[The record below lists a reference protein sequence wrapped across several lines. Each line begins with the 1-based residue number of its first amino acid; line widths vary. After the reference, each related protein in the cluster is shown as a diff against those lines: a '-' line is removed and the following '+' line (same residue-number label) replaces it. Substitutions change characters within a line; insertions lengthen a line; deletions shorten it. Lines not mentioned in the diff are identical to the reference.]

1 MSESAPD
8 APDQARDALV
18 ERLFLAT
25 VGTLEL
31 YSVYLGWRLGLYR
44 ALRDTGPLT
53 PDELAAGAGIDSRY
67 AREWLEQQAVAG
79 LIEVADAHDDPAR
92 RRYGLPLGHA
102 EVLVEPSSSVHV
114 APFAPMVVGVAGALP
129 EVVEAYRT
137 GAGVPYAHYGPDF
150 RDGQG
155 GINRPA
161 FEHELAGWVR
171 AIPEVHARLQA
182 EPPAKVADL
191 GCGQGYS
198 TLALARA
205 YPTARIVGVDVDPA
219 SIADASRLAD
229 GSDTTAEFL
238 VADAAGLVDSGPYD
252 LVCVLEALHDM
263 AYPVDV
269 LAAIRAALAPGGAV
283 LIADERVAD
292 AFAAPGDEVERV
304 MYGWSVAHCL
314 PSSRTEP
321 NSAAL
326 GTVLRTGTVRE
337 LAAAAGFG
345 SVDVLPVANDFLR
358 LYSLRP

>member
-1 MSESAPD
+1 MSEPAPGTS
-8 APDQARDALV
+8 DQARDALV

-31 YSVYLGWRLGLYR
+31 YSVYLGWRLGLYGV
-44 ALRDTGPLT
+44 LRDTGPLSS
-53 PDELAAGAGIDSRY
+53 DELATEAGIDARY

-79 LIEVADAHDDPAR
+79 LVEVADAHDDPVQ

-102 EVLVEPSSSVHV
+102 EVLIEPSSSVYV
-114 APFAPMVVGVAGALP
+114 APFAPMVVGIAGALP

-137 GAGVPYAHYGPDF
+137 GAGVPYAHYGTDF

-161 FEHELAGWVR
+161 FEHELAGWVE

-182 EPPAKVADL
+182 EPPARVADL
-191 GCGQGYS
+191 GCGQGHS

-205 YPTARIVGVDVDPA
+205 YPSARVVGVDADAA
-219 SIADASRLAD
+219 SIADASRLAA
-229 GSDTTAEFL
+229 GSDPTAEF
-238 VADAAGLVDSGPYD
+238 VVGDAAGLVESGPYD
-252 LVCVLEALHDM
+252 LVCLLEALHDM
-263 AYPVDV
+263 AYPVEV
-269 LAAIRAALAPGGAV
+269 LAAIRAALAPNGAL

-292 AFAAPGDEVERV
+292 AFAAPGDEVERM

-314 PSSRTEP
+314 PSARTEP

-326 GTVLRTGTVRE
+326 GTVLRAGTVRE

-345 SVDVLPVANDFLR
+345 SVEVLPVENDFFR
-358 LYSLRP
+358 FYCLRP